1 MAYEEGLLDTIWNN
15 ASKAVGGML
24 GSASNTQPTQEEIEN
39 LRKAYAQRAGV
50 MDTPDPIQRES
61 RHYYDQYT
69 PSTFGHKV
77 DMVHGSHPIW
87 NEFGDRTLATFEKY
101 GLKVDRKNLFP
112 WDATLSS
119 SADRNIPHGR
129 QVRTNPHIDSEPY
142 DIYEKQWLEQNTGMP
157 WFINDWGRLKSSG
170 KYDPNVN
177 HLAVTQ
183 WGADDS
189 RDFTTPFVNRST
201 GQPEVWM
208 PLQNVTGHEYGHYL
222 DMNLGGGY
230 GFLSEVVESMIN
242 RKPHAMTQENLME
255 LWMRDPRTAHL
266 DMEDRVNVSHHEGIR
281 NPREI
286 LGKLYTTALMGEYRK
301 NPDRPQL
308 QDMQENIARALGVFM
323 DDQWSDEGHSQQI
336 KDQRRDVMG
345 ALANV
350 FSQNRWDR

>member
-1 MAYEEGLLDTIWNN
+1 MSLLKEAYKSLDGL
-15 ASKAVGGML
+15 L
-24 GSASNTQPTQEEIEN
+24 GSASNTQPTQEEMDR
-39 LRKAYAQRAGV
+39 LAKLYAQRAGV
-50 MDTPDPIQRES
+50 MDTPDPAPRES

-87 NEFGDRTLATFEKY
+87 NEFGDRTLQTFDEY
-101 GLKVDRKNLFP
+101 GLLVDRKNLFP

-119 SADRNIPHGR
+119 SADRDIPRGR

-142 DIYEKQWLEQNTGMP
+142 DMYEQQWLERHTDMP
-157 WFINDWGRLKSSG
+157 WFLNEWGRLKSSG
-170 KYDPNVN
+170 KYRPDIN

-183 WGADDS
+183 VGADDS

-222 DMNLGGGY
+222 DMNLGGGH

-301 NPDRPQL
+301 NPDYPQL
-308 QDMQENIARALGVFM
+308 QDMQENIARALGTFM
-323 DDQWSDEGHSQQI
+323 DDQWSDEGHSQEI

-350 FSQNRWDR
+350 FSQNRWDS